1 MTAFL
6 DPTCTMPVSGYPHFF
21 RPLTLRR
28 RALIAACI
36 RSFHE
41 RVYGSAADY
50 RSILTREEIRDL
62 FVQTIQALGM
72 DAVPEPLGEDGGA
85 DFAPADLADEQKL
98 ASAFIRQLVADG
110 WLETAEDR
118 ARLLTAYRFTR
129 PGKIFAQALVAVDRP
144 REKTRQRNM
153 RSCKN
158 ALAAFIERRDVEDL
172 LDAYEYAERVV
183 ADLSQDIELF
193 YELARRILLDAQAG
207 HAWDDFVEFVERRF
221 RDEFSPRLVYDNVER
236 HKLDIAALVERLRDA
251 PAAET
256 QAAGAELAQHAPW
269 IAQAAP
275 ASSPLPWV
283 LERIEEMVS
292 AACRTK
298 QPELFRAM
306 ESYVRRHVILLS
318 QTLFMDTAGAA
329 AGLTSL
335 VRLVA
340 AARDA
345 RQDALLAGL
354 APLLAPPAVA
364 LYDPATLRARESGE
378 RIRAQ
383 TVSIVPEITREE
395 RLRQHLHQAEARAFS
410 LSQQDIVEALVGRM
424 GPDGRLRL
432 SDLPAGNA
440 IEALTLLRAIEAART
455 SERLEV
461 ERCDDTPLENAVMSG
476 TDYELR
482 KTSFHE

>member
-1 MTAFL
+1 
-6 DPTCTMPVSGYPHFF
+6 MPVSGYPHFF

-28 RALIAACI
+28 RALLAACI
-36 RSFHE
+36 RAFYE
-41 RVYGSAADY
+41 RLYGSAADY
-50 RSILTREEIRDL
+50 RSILTRDELRDL

-72 DAVPEPLGEDGGA
+72 DAGPEPLPQDGDG
-85 DFAPADLADEQKL
+85 DFAPVDLADEQQL

-172 LDAYEYAERVV
+172 LDAYEYAERVI
-183 ADLSQDIELF
+183 ADLSEDIELF

-236 HKLDIAALVERLRDA
+236 HKLDIAALVDRLR
-251 PAAET
+251 ET
-256 QAAGAELAQHAPW
+256 SVTETEPSEAELAQHAPW

-275 ASSPLPWV
+275 AGSALPWV

-306 ESYVRRHVILLS
+306 ESYVRRHVVLLS

-329 AGLTSL
+329 AGLTNL

-340 AARDA
+340 GVRDA
-345 RQDALLAGL
+345 RQDTLLAGF
-354 APLLAPPAVA
+354 APLLAPSAVA
-364 LYDPATLRARESGE
+364 LYDPAAIRARDGTE
-378 RIRAQ
+378 RNRAQ

-395 RLRQHLHQAEARAFS
+395 RLRQYLHQAEARAFS

-424 GPDGRLRL
+424 GPDARLRL
-432 SDLPAGNA
+432 SDLPTGDAV
-440 IEALTLLRAIEAART
+440 EALTLLRAIEAARA

-461 ERCDDTPLENAVMSG
+461 ERCDDVPLENAVMSG

-482 KTSFHE
+482 KTSFHD